1 MQPSDLA
8 SSWKVERASKR
19 NWGIAAAAASVFVSI
34 SAPSSAEEP
43 PIKIGLAVAASGVM
57 AAYDS
62 DGAKAVQ
69 LWIDDQNA
77 KGGLL
82 GRKLT
87 STMTD
92 TKSDRVEGAKV
103 GQRMVEDGASLVV
116 VTCDYDYGSP
126 AAIAAQRGGL
136 VSMFLCA
143 EDPKAGVQGAGAFA
157 FSASVAAQVQ
167 GASIAE
173 WAYAKLNTRKAYL
186 LLDTSIEY
194 DKSVCAGFEWAWSK
208 HKDAAIVGSDTF
220 KNDDTSIQS
229 QITRI
234 KSLPA
239 APDAIVLCS
248 FNPGGASAT
257 RQIRAAGIDLPL
269 LTGGAMDGSYWLDA
283 TPNLSKFYLVAQAS
297 VYGDDPR
304 PDIQAFNE
312 RFKAKFG
319 ASPVTHYAYPAY
331 AWMQLWARAV
341 QAAGTLSAGP
351 VVKIMDTFK
360 DEPTLLGPR
369 TFTSKLHIQAD
380 APYLIMEVRD
390 GKPHFVEQQRIP
402 EPVPFEVLFRLKK

>member
-1 MQPSDLA
+1 MTTRFFHNPGARRNAAILLA
-8 SSWKVERASKR
+8 MTAMCT
-19 NWGIAAAAASVFVSI
+19 AAS
-34 SAPSSAEEP
+34 AED
-43 PIKIGLAVAASGVM
+43 IKIGLAVAESGVM
-57 AAYDS
+57 AAYDG

-69 LWIDDQNA
+69 LWADDQNA
-77 KGGLL
+77 AGGLL
-82 GRKLT
+82 GRQLT
-87 STMTD
+87 TMLTD

-103 GQRMVEDGASLVV
+103 GEQMVNDGASLVV

-143 EDPKAGVQGAGAFA
+143 EDPKAGVQGTGPFA

-173 WAYAKLNTRKAYL
+173 WSYDKLKTRNAYL

-194 DKSVCAGFEWAWSK
+194 DKSVCAGFEWSWGK
-208 HKDAAIVGSDTF
+208 LKDATIVGSDTF
-220 KNDDTSIQS
+220 KNDDASIQA

-234 KSLPA
+234 KSLPTP
-239 APDAIVLCS
+239 PDAIVLCS

-257 RQIRAAGIDLPL
+257 RQIRAAGVDVPILS
-269 LTGGAMDGSYWLDA
+269 GGAMDGAYWLESV
-283 TPNLSKFYLVAQAS
+283 PNLSKFYLVAQAS

-319 ASPVTHYAYPAY
+319 SSPVTHYAYPAY
-331 AWMQLWARAV
+331 AWMQLWARA
-341 QAAGTLSAGP
+341 AEKAGTIDAAE
-351 VVKIMDTFK
+351 VVKVMETFK

-369 TFTSKLHIQAD
+369 TFSPELHIQAD

-390 GKPHFVEQQRIP
+390 GKPLFIDQHRIS
-402 EPVPFEVLFRLKK
+402 EPVPFDVLFRLKN